1 MLSDKVSI
9 REWLAVFYN
18 FVRITVQLCCFYL
31 NVTAIPFLIYVF
43 TCVQINSAS
52 P

>member
-31 NVTAIPFLIYVF
+31 NVTAIPFFNLCIYM
-43 TCVQINSAS
+43 CAN
-52 P
+52 